1 MRTLYAGS
9 DLHGNNNMMGIIDG
23 EGKRVFKKRVSNDPQ
38 LVRDVLK
45 PYKEEIVGVAVES
58 TYNWYWL
65 VDALMEEGY
74 KVHLAN
80 PAAIQRYSGMKHV
93 DDKHDAFWLAEM
105 LRLGILPEGYIYPKE
120 ERPPRDLLRKR
131 GHLVRLRTS
140 LVISL
145 QNILSR
151 NLGVDVVVN
160 EVKRLREDRITP
172 LLGESEDLALAGR
185 VSKEAIDFFTR
196 QISRIEGVVEKRVGL
211 KEEYRSLLT
220 LPGVGK
226 ILALTIMLETGPID
240 RFETVGDYVSYC
252 RKVPSQ
258 WTSNGKKKGS
268 GNKKNGNKYLAW
280 AYSEASDFARRF
292 YPEPRAYYNRKMQ
305 KTNSVVA
312 HSALSH
318 KLARAG
324 YYIMRDQVPF
334 RPEKLFG

>member
-23 EGKRVFKKRVSNDPQ
+23 EGKRVFKKRVSNEPQ

-120 ERPPRDLLRKR
+120 ERPLRDLLRKR

-151 NLGVDVVVN
+151 NLGVNVVVN

>member
-1 MRTLYAGS
+1 MRALYAGS
-9 DLHGNNNMMGIIDG
+9 DLHGNNNLLGIIDE
-23 EGKRVFKKRVSNDPQ
+23 EGKRVFKKKVPNDPQ
-38 LVRDVLK
+38 LVRDVLE
-45 PYKEEIVGVAVES
+45 PYKGEIVGIAIES

-65 VDALMEEGY
+65 VDTLMEEGY
-74 KVHLAN
+74 QVHLAN
-80 PAAIQRYSGMKHV
+80 PSAIQRYSGMKHA

-120 ERPPRDLLRKR
+120 ERPVRDLLRKR

-140 LVISL
+140 LVNSL

-151 NLGVDVVVN
+151 NLGLSVVAN

-172 LLGESEDLALAGR
+172 LLGESEDLAMAGR
-185 VSKEAIDFFTR
+185 VSKETIDFFTH
-196 QISRIEGVVEKRVGL
+196 QIRRIEAMVERRMLL
-211 KEEYRSLLT
+211 KEGYRYLLT

-226 ILALTIMLETGPID
+226 ILALTIMLETGPIV

-252 RKVPSQ
+252 RKVPSE

-305 KTNSVVA
+305 KTNPAVA

-324 YYIMRDQVPF
+324 YYIMKDQVPF

>member
-1 MRTLYAGS
+1 MRALYAGS
-9 DLHGNNNMMGIIDG
+9 DLHGNNNLVGIIDG
-23 EGKRVFKKRVSNDPQ
+23 EGKRVFKKRVPNDPQ
-38 LVRDVLK
+38 LVLEVLK
-45 PYKEEIVGVAVES
+45 PYNGEIAGIAVES

-65 VDALMEEGY
+65 VDTLMEAEY

-80 PAAIQRYSGMKHV
+80 PSAIQPYSGMKHA

-105 LRLGILPEGYIYPKE
+105 LRLGILPEGYIYPKQ
-120 ERPPRDLLRKR
+120 ERPLRDLLRKR
-131 GHLVRLRTS
+131 GHLVRLRRS

-151 NLGVDVVVN
+151 DLGRNVIVN
-160 EVKRLREDRITP
+160 EVKCLREDRITP

-185 VSKEAIDFFTR
+185 VSKETIDFFTH
-196 QISRIEGVVEKRVGL
+196 QIRRIEGVVEKRVELQEG
-211 KEEYRSLLT
+211 YRYLLT

-226 ILALTIMLETGPID
+226 ILALTIMWETGPIG

-252 RKVPSQ
+252 RKVPSE

-280 AYSEASDFARRF
+280 AYSEASDFARR
-292 YPEPRAYYNRKMQ
+292 YHPEPRAYYNRKLQ
-305 KTNSVVA
+305 KTNPAVA

-324 YYIMRDQVPF
+324 YYIMRDQVTF